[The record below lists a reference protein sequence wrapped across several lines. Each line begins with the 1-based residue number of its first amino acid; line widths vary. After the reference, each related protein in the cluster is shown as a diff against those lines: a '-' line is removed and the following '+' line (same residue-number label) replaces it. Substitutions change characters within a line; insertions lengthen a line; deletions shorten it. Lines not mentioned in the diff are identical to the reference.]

1 MPVFMIF
8 INALLAPKLPKYL
21 ILRCKRYCKD
31 TIFDLYDGDGETAI
45 QRKADWAHMTNWKDS
60 ADTGLEMASKNR
72 RREDLTPAARRA
84 LVEAAERRAQQ
95 AAEADAA
102 SAAPKEIDGVDGPE
116 PVRYGDWE
124 NKGRASDF

>member
-1 MPVFMIF
+1 
-8 INALLAPKLPKYL
+8 
-21 ILRCKRYCKD
+21 
-31 TIFDLYDGDGETAI
+31 
-45 QRKADWAHMTNWKDS
+45 MTNRKDS
-60 ADTGLEMASKNR
+60 ADTGPEKAGKNR

-84 LVEAAERRAQQ
+84 LAEAAERRAKQ